1 MVIGVDVT
9 QMSGDGRPSEMWPD
23 SSPIS
28 EIRCDN
34 EVMVAVSMRG
44 AKKLQD
50 ELESF
55 ALSLPEAWFDTPW
68 DESRVTKVRKQIF
81 AFYGNQDAPSIGV
94 RLTESLE
101 EAMNLPGASAMSYG
115 MGEDGWTNI
124 PIPGLDDGTTD
135 MLHRFIEESFRSIAP
150 KSLVEQLDD
159 ELAD

>member
-1 MVIGVDVT
+1 
-9 QMSGDGRPSEMWPD
+9 
-23 SSPIS
+23 
-28 EIRCDN
+28 
-34 EVMVAVSMRG
+34 MRG

-94 RLTESLE
+94 KLVDSLE
-101 EAMNLPGASAMSYG
+101 QAMSLPGATEMSYD
-115 MGEDGWTNI
+115 MGTDGWITI
-124 PIPGLDDGTTD
+124 PIPGLDEDVAQGLYD
-135 MLHRFIEESFRSIAP
+135 FIEESFRSIAP
-150 KSLVEQLDD
+150 KSLITQLDD

>member
-1 MVIGVDVT
+1 MT
-9 QMSGDGRPSEMWPD
+9 
-23 SSPIS
+23 
-28 EIRCDN
+28 
-34 EVMVAVSMRG
+34 AVSMRG

-94 RLTESLE
+94 KLIDSLDQ
-101 EAMNLPGASAMSYG
+101 AMSLPGASEMSYG
-115 MGEDGWTNI
+115 MGTHGWTNI
-124 PIPGLDDGTTD
+124 PIPGLDEEVAEGLYD
-135 MLHRFIEESFRSIAP
+135 LIEESFRCIAP
-150 KSLVEQLDD
+150 KSLIAQLDD

>member
-1 MVIGVDVT
+1 
-9 QMSGDGRPSEMWPD
+9 
-23 SSPIS
+23 
-28 EIRCDN
+28 
-34 EVMVAVSMRG
+34 MVAVSIRG

-68 DESRVTKVRKQIF
+68 DEDRVTKVRKQIF

-94 RLTESLE
+94 RLIASLD
-101 EAMNLPGASAMSYG
+101 EAMSLPGASAMSYG

-124 PIPGLDDGTTD
+124 PIPGLDDSTIET
-135 MLHRFIEESFRSIAP
+135 LHGYIEESFRAIAP
-150 KSLVEQLDD
+150 KALIEQLDE